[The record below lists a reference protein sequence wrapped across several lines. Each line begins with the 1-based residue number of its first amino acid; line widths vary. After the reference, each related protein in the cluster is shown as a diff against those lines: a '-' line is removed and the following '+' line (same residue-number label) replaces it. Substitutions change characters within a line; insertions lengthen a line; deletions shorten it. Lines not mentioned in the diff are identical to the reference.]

1 MECQWWCCVA
11 DLSILNSTGRTE
23 KSVLEPSSGVWWRGG
38 GKEYACTQSS
48 EIFVLVPSHSLWLL
62 CEFLI
67 NTDHTNSLLKLS
79 SFHFILHAVLWSLA
93 SKPTMPEL
101 KAVGHPL

>member
-1 MECQWWCCVA
+1 MHA
-11 DLSILNSTGRTE
+11 
-23 KSVLEPSSGVWWRGG
+23 
-38 GKEYACTQSS
+38 
-48 EIFVLVPSHSLWLL
+48 PSHLNFSFLYLHTLWLL

-67 NTDHTNSLLKLS
+67 NTDHTYSLLKLS

-93 SKPTMPEL
+93 SKPTIPEL